1 MSLLDDSSVGGE
13 DSSIASA
20 TSAPVET
27 RPDLRKRIIDILLTA
42 IVLAGIAALT
52 LGWGVL
58 LVRGVIWLFLG

>member
-1 MSLLDDSSVGGE
+1 LDDSSVGGGE
-13 DSSIASA
+13 DSSIAGA

-27 RPDLRKRIIDILLTA
+27 RPDLRKRTTDILLTA